1 MSGGGQMP
9 ERDPR
14 LVPLLSD
21 EPDHFYSEEEL
32 DAIEAVD
39 AELALRIDRAQVLS
53 ARATG
58 NGEMDTDAPV
68 DALAVAGAIEEARSI
83 LARDG
88 GDLELVE
95 IRDRIVRVRMKGA
108 CAGCPN
114 APLDLKNV
122 VERLIRS
129 RVPGVLRVVNAF

>member
-1 MSGGGQMP
+1 MP

-14 LVPLLSD
+14 LASLLSD
-21 EPDHFYSEEEL
+21 DPDHVYSEEEL

-53 ARATG
+53 ARAMETG
-58 NGEMDTDAPV
+58 NLDSDAPV
-68 DALAVAGAIEEARSI
+68 DELAVADAIEEARLI

-95 IRDRIVRVRMKGA
+95 IRDRVVRVRMKGA
-108 CAGCPN
+108 CVGCPN

>member
-1 MSGGGQMP
+1 MP

-14 LVPLLSD
+14 LVTLLSD
-21 EPDHFYSEEEL
+21 DPEHFYSEREL

-53 ARATG
+53 ARAAE
-58 NGEMDTDAPV
+58 NSEIDSDAPV

-95 IRDRIVRVRMKGA
+95 IRDRVVRVRMKGA
-108 CAGCPN
+108 CVGCPN

-129 RVPGVLRVVNAF
+129 RVPGVRRVVNAF